1 MRGNSIP
8 VLLVVLAAVAAV
20 MGGMVSGCGG
30 GGGGPSGSV
39 EGRVVDKETGLGISG
54 AVVRIGNK
62 SDRTDIDGQYRVSG
76 VSLGLQPVFVT
87 PPPGLIVPDP
97 DPSDPQI
104 GDVNVLQDTTI
115 QLRDIIAVVQQEEPP
130 PPM

>member
-8 VLLVVLAAVAAV
+8 VRLVVLAAVAAV

-54 AVVRIGNK
+54 AVVRIGSK
-62 SDRTDIDGQYRVSG
+62 SDRTDIDGQYRVGG

-87 PPPGLIVPDP
+87 PPPGFVVPDP

-104 GDVNVLQDTTI
+104 GDVNVAQGTNFLP
-115 QLRDIIAVVQQEEPP
+115 DIIAVLQHEEPP
-130 PPM
+130 PPT